1 MSIYDEIMAKYRE
14 VTLAQTIFHLINW
27 DMDCYIPPKGY
38 ALRGEQL
45 GFLSKMRQR
54 LVSSPEL
61 GKLLKKAESESEF
74 KKYDEIQRRNIHL
87 LRREYDLM
95 VKVPEELTV
104 AIAKQRAKTDQTW
117 KKAKANNDWKSFQ
130 PDLEE
135 LITLLWKYGEILM
148 DVRNTPTVY
157 DALIDQYEP
166 LMTQDKI
173 AKVFTKLR
181 NDLIP
186 LVDKYTKAAE
196 HMDFSFM
203 NRKVTVDQQ
212 RKISTALCNF
222 VQYDT
227 TSEQAGGRIDETEH
241 PFTTGYYDDVR
252 ITTHYHEDKFAA
264 SFYSVLHE
272 SGHAL
277 YEQNYPPEGK
287 FQPWGDAPS
296 YGVHESQSRFVE
308 NMLGRSKEFITY
320 FLPTLNKLTNNT
332 FKDISADQMTKAV
345 NKVERSKIRIEADEV
360 TYSLHIII
368 RFEIEKDLFANKI
381 GITDLPSVWNEKYKE
396 YLGVVVKNDSEG
408 VLQDTHWASGYH
420 GYFPSYALGNVYG
433 GQFLTT
439 MEKTLPNWLDL
450 VADGKFGP
458 IKQWLVDNVHRKGD
472 LYDPEDLLYRVT
484 GEKLNARP
492 FIQYLT
498 GKYKRI
504 FG

>member
-1 MSIYDEIMAKYRE
+1 MPIYDEIMAKYRD
-14 VTLAQTIFHLINW
+14 VTLVGTVFQLINW
-27 DMDCYIPPKGY
+27 DMNCYIPPKGY

-45 GFLSKMRQR
+45 GFLSQMRQR
-54 LVSSPEL
+54 LLSSPEL

-87 LRREYDLM
+87 LRREYDIM

-104 AIAKQRAKTDQTW
+104 AIARQRAKTDQTW

-135 LITLLWKYGEILM
+135 LTKLLWKYGEILM
-148 DVRNTPTVY
+148 DVRNAPTVY
-157 DALIDQYEP
+157 DALIDQFEP

-173 AKVFTKLR
+173 ASVFTKLR
-181 NDLIP
+181 NGLIP
-186 LVDKYTKAAE
+186 LVDKYTEAAKGL
-196 HMDFSFM
+196 DFSFM
-203 NRKVTVDQQ
+203 NRKVSVDQQ

-227 TSEQAGGRIDETEH
+227 ISEQAGGRIDETEH
-241 PFTTGYYDDVR
+241 PFTMGYYDDVR
-252 ITTHYHEDKFAA
+252 ITTHYHEDKFLS

-277 YEQNYPPEGK
+277 YEQNYPPQGK
-287 FQPWGDAPS
+287 FQPWGDATS

-368 RFEIEKDLFANKI
+368 RFEIEKDLFTNKI

-396 YLGVVVKNDSEG
+396 YLGVIVENDSDG

-420 GYFPSYALGNVYG
+420 GYFPSYALGNIYG
-433 GQFLTT
+433 GQFLAA

-450 VADGKFGP
+450 VASGKFGS

-484 GEKLNARP
+484 GEKLNAQP